1 MTFAEVYGLKLGD
14 SIRVPFFPTELTKHH
29 AVFLVDVN
37 GQELFAENVWLKG
50 VQLITAADFFA
61 GFKGRFYIDRFEGDD
76 LQRQAVVQRIVHR
89 IGTPYHLLNYNCEH
103 FVNEVKY
110 GRVESVQVKNAAALL
125 LVGCLVGLAIN
136 KD

>member
-1 MTFAEVYGLKLGD
+1 MTLAELNGLKPGD

-29 AVFLVDVN
+29 AVFLIDDD

-61 GFKGRFYIDRFEGDD
+61 GFRGRFYIDRFEGDD
-76 LQRQAVVQRIVHR
+76 SQRQAVVQRIAHR

-125 LVGCLVGLAIN
+125 FVGCLVGMAMN
-136 KD
+136 KE